1 MEEMMTAIGLTRA
14 RIRLEK
20 WVHLKFHYSLA
31 VACFASAASQQMKPA
46 AISLT
51 TIHRM
56 PLFVTPTIT

>member
-1 MEEMMTAIGLTRA
+1 MTAIGLTRA

-31 VACFASAASQQMKPA
+31 VAVPRRGRVQQMKPA
-46 AISLT
+46 AILLT

-56 PLFVTPTIT
+56 PLFVTPTIN